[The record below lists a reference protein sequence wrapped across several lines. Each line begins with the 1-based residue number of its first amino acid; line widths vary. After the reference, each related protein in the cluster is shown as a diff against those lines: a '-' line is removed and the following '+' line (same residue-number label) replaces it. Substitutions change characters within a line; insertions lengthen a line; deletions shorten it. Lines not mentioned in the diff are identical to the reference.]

1 MHNAS
6 LSQNVSALCSA
17 LSHPQRVGI
26 VLALR
31 NGELD
36 VTALCDALGCS
47 QSRTSQQLALLRKE
61 GVVVPRRDG
70 RHVYYRL
77 SDSRTVEWANTG
89 STLSLSPSHLS
100 SNDNTA
106 A

>member
-1 MHNAS
+1 MS
-6 LSQNVSALCSA
+6 LRA
-17 LSHPQRVGI
+17 
-26 VLALR
+26 
-31 NGELD
+31 GELD

-70 RHVYYRL
+70 RRVYYRL
-77 SDSRTVEWANTG
+77 ADARTVDWAV
-89 STLSLSPSHLS
+89 SASSLGLRPEHLRG
-100 SNDNTA
+100 DEDTA